1 MASVDP
7 PGRPK
12 FLLPFPHDTTIELQT
27 YVGHNPDDKK
37 IDMYRQAMKI
47 GSPILAAA
55 AGVVHEWFDPGGL
68 EIRHGGGW
76 FTVYLH
82 ISERIASGTKVERG
96 DWIGT
101 MGSVGTH

>member
-1 MASVDP
+1 
-7 PGRPK
+7 
-12 FLLPFPHDTTIELQT
+12 
-27 YVGHNPDDKK
+27 
-37 IDMYRQAMKI
+37 MYRQAVKI

-55 AGVVHEWFDPGGL
+55 GGVVHEWFDPGGL

-82 ISERIASGTKVERG
+82 ISKRIASGTKVERG